1 MAYYNNAGGLYLAC
15 DDATGLPKFIDRV
28 MEDDGVTLGV
38 AHYPGTRGP
47 SETKLP
53 YNVVVGTFHGDWY
66 SAAEIYSGL
75 GIQTVLLWQ
84 EAGRQK
90 RPPKMDHQFGG
101 GNRVPDARPGRLGRA
116 GHPKP

>member
-53 YNVVVGTFHGDWY
+53 YNVVVGTFHGD
-66 SAAEIYSGL
+66 SVFSRRDLPGL

-84 EAGRQK
+84 EAGR
-90 RPPKMDHQFGG
+90 
-101 GNRVPDARPGRLGRA
+101 
-116 GHPKP
+116 